1 MRRAHES
8 STDDASAGQEVRPRV
23 LIVVQNLPVPFDRR
37 VWLECQALTE
47 AGYEVHVVCPKGP
60 GDPTHE
66 TVDGVMLHKYRPS
79 PAGSGMFGYLVEYS
93 YSFVM
98 TLWLTARAFRRR
110 RFDVIQTCNPPDIF
124 WVLGLIFG
132 ALTGCLFVYDQ
143 HDLCPEL
150 YESRF
155 GDGSRFAVM
164 GLKAL
169 EHLNYRTA
177 DHVIATNESYR
188 RVAIARGRKRPADV
202 TVVRTGPDAE
212 TLRRQSPDPLR
223 KRGHTYLAAYI
234 GVMGPQDGVD
244 YVVRAAHE
252 IVHNLGRTDIGFT
265 LMGSGDCYDELVA
278 LSEELDLGDYVEF
291 TGRVP
296 DDVVKRVLSTAD
308 VGLSPDPKNPL
319 NDVSTMNKTLEY
331 MAFEL
336 PVAAFDLLETRVSAG
351 EAAMYAVPN
360 LVESFAKVIVELI
373 DDEPRRKEM
382 GAIGRNRI
390 ETELAW
396 VHQRPNYVGVYDSLL
411 RPETFGSAP
420 GAEEEKNGA

>member
-1 MRRAHES
+1 VSPDNDPGTAHG
-8 STDDASAGQEVRPRV
+8 TRPRV

-66 TVDGVMLHKYRPS
+66 NVDGVMLHKYRPS
-79 PAGSGMFGYLVEYS
+79 PAGSGLFGYLVEYS

-132 ALTGCLFVYDQ
+132 GLTGCLFVYDQ

-155 GDGSRFAVM
+155 GEGSRFAAM

-169 EHLNYRTA
+169 ERLNYRTA
-177 DHVIATNESYR
+177 DHVIATNQSYR
-188 RVAIARGRKRPADV
+188 KVAIARGHKRPADV

-212 TLRRQSPDPLR
+212 ALRRVSPDPLR

-278 LSEELDLGDYVEF
+278 LRDKLDLGEFVEF

-351 EAAMYAVPN
+351 DAAMYAEPN
-360 LVESFAKVIVELI
+360 LVESFARVIVDLI

-382 GAIGRNRI
+382 GAVGRHRI
-390 ETELAW
+390 DTELAW

-411 RPETFGSAP
+411 RPGPNGSAT
-420 GAEEEKNGA
+420 GDEEAKNGA

>member
-1 MRRAHES
+1 VS
-8 STDDASAGQEVRPRV
+8 SDNDPGTARETRLRV

-66 TVDGVMLHKYRPS
+66 NVDGVMLHKYRPS
-79 PAGSGMFGYLVEYS
+79 PAGSGLFGYLVEYS

-132 ALTGCLFVYDQ
+132 GLTGCLFVYDQ

-155 GDGSRFAVM
+155 GEGSRFAAM

-169 EHLNYRTA
+169 ERLNYRTA
-177 DHVIATNESYR
+177 DHVIATNQSYR
-188 RVAIARGRKRPADV
+188 KVAIARGHKRPADV

-212 TLRRQSPDPLR
+212 ALRRVSPDPLR

-244 YVVRAAHE
+244 FVVRAAHE
-252 IVHNLGRTDIGFT
+252 IVHKLGRTDIGFT

-278 LSEELDLGDYVEF
+278 LRDELDLADYVEF

-351 EAAMYAVPN
+351 DAAMYAEPN
-360 LVESFAKVIVELI
+360 LVESFAAVIVDLI

-382 GAIGRNRI
+382 GAVGRRRI
-390 ETELAW
+390 DTELAW

-411 RPETFGSAP
+411 RPGPNGSAP
-420 GAEEEKNGA
+420 GDEEAKNGA

>member
-1 MRRAHES
+1 MFSMKHSKSERGRL
-8 STDDASAGQEVRPRV
+8 RV
-23 LIVVQNLPVPFDRR
+23 LIIVQNLPVPFDRR

-66 TVDGVMLHKYRPS
+66 NVDGVMLHKYRPS
-79 PAGSGMFGYLVEYS
+79 PAGSGLFGYVVEYS

-124 WVLGLIFG
+124 WLLALIFR
-132 ALTGCLFVYDQ
+132 AFTGCRFVYDQ

-155 GDGSRFAVM
+155 GEGSRLAAA
-164 GLKAL
+164 GLRVL
-169 EHLNYRTA
+169 ERMNYRTA
-177 DHVIATNESYR
+177 DRVISTNESYR
-188 RVAIARGRKRPADV
+188 KVAITRGHKQPADV

-212 TLRRQSPDPLR
+212 ALRRQAPDPVR
-223 KRGHTYLAAYI
+223 KRGFTYLAAYI

-244 YVVRAAHE
+244 YVIRAAHE
-252 IVHNLGRTDIGFT
+252 IVHTMGRTNIGFT
-265 LMGSGDCYDELVA
+265 LMGNGDCYHDLVA
-278 LSEELDLGDYVEF
+278 LRNELGLGDYVEL

-296 DDVVKRVLSTAD
+296 DDVVKRVLSSAD
-308 VGLSPDPKNPL
+308 IGLSPDPKNPL
-319 NDVSTMNKTLEY
+319 NDVSTMNKTMEY

-336 PVAAFDLLETRVSAG
+336 PVVAFDLLETRVSAG
-351 EAAMYAVPN
+351 DAAVYAEPN
-360 LVESFAKVIVELI
+360 RVESFAQAIVDLV
-373 DDEPRRKEM
+373 DDELRRKEM
-382 GAIGRNRI
+382 GAIGRTRI

-396 VHQRPNYVGVYDSLL
+396 VHQRSAYVGVYDALL
-411 RPETFGSAP
+411 RAGS
-420 GAEEEKNGA
+420 GTDAEEAKSGA

>member
-1 MRRAHES
+1 MFSMRNSNSER
-8 STDDASAGQEVRPRV
+8 GRLRV
-23 LIVVQNLPVPFDRR
+23 LIIVQNLPVPFDRR

-66 TVDGVMLHKYRPS
+66 NVDGVMLHKYRPS
-79 PAGSGMFGYLVEYS
+79 PAGSGLFGYVVEYS
-93 YSFVM
+93 YSFMM

-124 WVLGLIFG
+124 WLLGMIFR
-132 ALTGCLFVYDQ
+132 AFTGCRFVYDQ

-155 GDGSRFAVM
+155 GDGSRLAAA
-164 GLKAL
+164 GLRVL
-169 EHLNYRTA
+169 ERMNYRTA
-177 DHVIATNESYR
+177 DRVISTNESYR
-188 RVAIARGRKRPADV
+188 NVAIARGHKLPADV

-212 TLRRQSPDPLR
+212 ALRRQAPDPVR
-223 KRGHTYLAAYI
+223 KRGFTYLAAYI

-244 YVVRAAHE
+244 YVIRAAHE
-252 IVHNLGRTDIGFT
+252 IVHTMGRTNIGFT
-265 LMGSGDCYDELVA
+265 LMGNGDCYHDLVA
-278 LSEELDLGDYVEF
+278 LRNELGLADYVEL

-308 VGLSPDPKNPL
+308 IGLSPDPKNPL
-319 NDVSTMNKTLEY
+319 NDVSTMNKTMEY

-336 PVAAFDLLETRVSAG
+336 PVVAFDLLETRVSAG
-351 EAAMYAVPN
+351 EAAVYAEPN
-360 LVESFAKVIVELI
+360 RVESFAQAIVDLV
-373 DDEPRRKEM
+373 DDELRRKEM
-382 GAIGRNRI
+382 GAIGRTRI

-396 VHQRPNYVGVYDSLL
+396 VHQRSAYVGVYDALL
-411 RPETFGSAP
+411 RTEPAGVGP
-420 GAEEEKNGA
+420 GAEEAKNGA